1 VSASAPYRTLSPA
14 RSLSTWMELVKPR
27 IVLLVLFTGLPALL
41 LAGGGMPT
49 ARVFWGAIV
58 GIALSAA
65 SGAAFNHYFDRD
77 IDGLM
82 VRTRMRPLPA
92 GLLPPAGAAALGLVL
107 GWLSYTVLCV
117 ACNPLSAMIA
127 VTSIFYYAIVYTV
140 WLKRRTPQ
148 NIVIGGAAGAVPA
161 LVGWAAVTGT
171 LAAPAWILFAIVFM
185 WTPPHF
191 WALAMRYQQD
201 YAAAGVPMLPVVRGE
216 DETRRQIFLYSLV
229 LFATTLLLYPI
240 GRMGPVYLATAIV
253 LGGAFVWRAL
263 QLWREPSPAR
273 AWGLFKYSIVYLAAL
288 FGSVAV
294 DALTPL
300 GRRVG

>member
-1 VSASAPYRTLSPA
+1 
-14 RSLSTWMELVKPR
+14 
-27 IVLLVLFTGLPALL
+27 
-41 LAGGGMPT
+41 
-49 ARVFWGAIV
+49 
-58 GIALSAA
+58 
-65 SGAAFNHYFDRD
+65 
-77 IDGLM
+77 
-82 VRTRMRPLPA
+82 
-92 GLLPPAGAAALGLVL
+92 
-107 GWLSYTVLCV
+107 
-117 ACNPLSAMIA
+117 
-127 VTSIFYYAIVYTV
+127 
-140 WLKRRTPQ
+140 
-148 NIVIGGAAGAVPA
+148 
-161 LVGWAAVTGT
+161 
-171 LAAPAWILFAIVFM
+171 
-185 WTPPHF
+185 
-191 WALAMRYQQD
+191 MRYQQD

-229 LFATTLLLYPI
+229 LFVTTLLLYPI